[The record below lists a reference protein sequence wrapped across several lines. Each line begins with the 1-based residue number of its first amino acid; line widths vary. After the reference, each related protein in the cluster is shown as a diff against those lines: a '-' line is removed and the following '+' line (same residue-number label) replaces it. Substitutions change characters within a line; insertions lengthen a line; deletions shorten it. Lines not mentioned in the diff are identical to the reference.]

1 MWKGVNLHISS
12 IIDYY
17 RKSKG
22 PSVAISSGPKWR
34 RGLEHNV
41 HSLSAGQGMKRVPGL
56 RALKPRTRA
65 SRGQQARALLAEEKG
80 NSLLYTEEDT
90 LQLRVCAIPTK
101 SRDQSSLLERHCRK
115 RASSAEDTLPPRECS
130 CFRNRGV
137 GSCEL
142 NERGVRA

>member
-65 SRGQQARALLAEEKG
+65 SRGQQARALLAEEKA

-90 LQLRVCAIPTK
+90 LQLRVCAIPT
-101 SRDQSSLLERHCRK
+101 QSPGTRAHCWSGIAE
-115 RASSAEDTLPPRECS
+115 RASSAEDTVCQESAHVSGTEEWALVS
-130 CFRNRGV
+130 
-137 GSCEL
+137 
-142 NERGVRA
+142 